1 MRALTPLAFQ
11 NEFLDRACFNLA
23 VPLTRFEP
31 RSSWPLT
38 AADKFV
44 SEPEIGRPA
53 RSQMLEQLPK
63 VGDHFRQFGHSKG
76 GVVHKPCN
84 RHGVLKGTQ
93 VWS

>member
-44 SEPEIGRPA
+44 SDYLRLEITSASSAIPKEGLFTSPA
-53 RSQMLEQLPK
+53 IVM
-63 VGDHFRQFGHSKG
+63 GY
-76 GVVHKPCN
+76 
-84 RHGVLKGTQ
+84 
-93 VWS
+93 

>member
-44 SEPEIGRPA
+44 SE
-53 RSQMLEQLPK
+53 QLPK